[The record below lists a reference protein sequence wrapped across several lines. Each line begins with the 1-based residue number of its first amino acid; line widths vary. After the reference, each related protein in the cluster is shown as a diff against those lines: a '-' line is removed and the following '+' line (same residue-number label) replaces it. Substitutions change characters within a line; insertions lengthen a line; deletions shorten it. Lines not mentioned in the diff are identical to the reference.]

1 MFAKLLKYD
10 MKRTMR
16 IGIPLIIAAL
26 VIIFVGFSSGLFYC
40 FADDLMYAD
49 FWTDSDSSVDTD
61 GTLEDSSEPD
71 GFGEKLLMVLA
82 VIFGVTLTLI
92 MVLSNLICSL
102 SAIILPILVTVMFI
116 IILVNFYSSLITD
129 EGYLTFTLPVKTG
142 SLLFSKF
149 LNASFWNLALAALCI
164 AGVIIIR
171 APGYIY
177 SLSAVLK
184 YIDISDIKALFD
196 VIATLLNF
204 KDGLN
209 PISLVIFLILAF
221 LLSIVTILAQQS
233 FFFFTIF
240 LGGVV
245 AKKHKLLAGA
255 GFSVL
260 GYVIFYLIEQIIAW
274 VVMICCFTP
283 LIFVKDLGGV
293 LTTNLVVI
301 IINLILAFSLVVLV
315 VGCIGFFLV
324 TNLLA
329 KRKLNLP

>member
-16 IGIPLIIAAL
+16 VGLPLIIAAL
-26 VIIFVGFSSGLFYC
+26 IIIFVGFSSGLFYC
-40 FADDLMYAD
+40 FTNDLMYAD
-49 FWTDSDSSVDTD
+49 FWSESDSSIDSD
-61 GTLEDSSEPD
+61 FDSSED
-71 GFGEKLLMVLA
+71 EEDSFGEKILMVFA
-82 VIFGVTLTLI
+82 IIFGVTLTLI
-92 MVLSNLICSL
+92 MLLSNLLSSLCS
-102 SAIILPILVTVMFI
+102 IGLPILTTVMFI
-116 IILVNFYSSLITD
+116 IVLVNFYSSLITD

-149 LNASFWNLALAALCI
+149 LNGAFWNLTLTAICLV
-164 AGVIIIR
+164 GVIIIR
-171 APGYIY
+171 APGFIY
-177 SLSAVLK
+177 SLAPTLK
-184 YIDISDIKALFD
+184 HIEISDIKVLFD
-196 VIATLLNF
+196 VLGMMFNF
-204 KDGLN
+204 NEGIN
-209 PISLVIFLILAF
+209 PISFVIFIILAF
-221 LLSIVTILAQQS
+221 LLAIITILAQQS
-233 FFFFTIF
+233 FYFFTIF

-260 GYVIFYLIEQIIAW
+260 GYVIYYLIEQLLAW

-293 LTTNLVVI
+293 LTTNLVFL
-301 IINLILAFSLVVLV
+301 IINLILAFSIVILVVA
-315 VGCIGFFLV
+315 GIGFFLI